1 MPRFSNKR
9 RRKRGGKKSRRKR
22 RRRRSRSRR
31 RSGGSCFGKSGY
43 GKILCNKKAAI
54 KACPNPSDDKSEC
67 VLEAKIKHSLMYL
80 DLVKKKAGDIKD
92 SVDRRAVLAYKDFL
106 SQNGLQNLDFTNMKQ
121 LCSEIPLWGL
131 DPENWKKTPAHQ
143 YASDTYWPCKE
154 YKENKENF
162 ETGTD

>member
-1 MPRFSNKR
+1 MARFSKKR
-9 RRKRGGKKSRRKR
+9 RRTRGGKKSRRKR

-31 RSGGSCFGKSGY
+31 RSGGSCMMKRGY
-43 GKILCNKKAAI
+43 DKILCNKKEETI
-54 KACPNPSDDKSEC
+54 KACPNPGDDKSKC

-80 DLVKKKAGDIKD
+80 DLLKKKAGDIKN

-106 SQNGLQNLDFTNMKQ
+106 VQNGLQDLDFTNMKQ

-131 DPENWKKTPAHQ
+131 DPENWKKTPAHEH
-143 YASDTYWPCKE
+143 AFDTYFPCKD
-154 YKENKENF
+154 YKENF